1 MILKTILHGQ
11 MTEKIALKFWQKN
24 WQKTVKIVFINVFF
38 TTSKNVRQN
47 LKPILER
54 FFLTHLKMVFKRIL
68 NGQMT
73 AKICI

>member
-1 MILKTILHGQ
+1 MPEQLAVEVRPKKRQKSFILN
-11 MTEKIALKFWQKN
+11 A
-24 WQKTVKIVFINVFF
+24 FF

-73 AKICI
+73 AKIVLEVRPKNG